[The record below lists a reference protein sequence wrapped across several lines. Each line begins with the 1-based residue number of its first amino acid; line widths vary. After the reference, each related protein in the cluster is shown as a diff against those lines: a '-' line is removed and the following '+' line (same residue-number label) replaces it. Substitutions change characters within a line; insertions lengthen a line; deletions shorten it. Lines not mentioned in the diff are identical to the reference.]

1 MDFAADLSE
10 PQRKAVSHGEG
21 PLLVLAGAG
30 SGKTRVITYR
40 VANLIAN
47 LGVAPWRVLAV
58 TFTNKAAGEMRE
70 RVARLLGPDAVQ
82 VWLGTFH
89 ATCARLLR
97 RHPEAVGL
105 KPDFTIYDD
114 DDSNALLSRI
124 LKELNVDTNLL
135 APREAHARI
144 DRAKQDGRG
153 PEGIP
158 RRSSRDELAAR
169 VFVEYD
175 LRLRQSNA
183 VDFGDLLV
191 LAVRLL
197 EENEPLREQLR
208 ERFLHVLVDEFQD
221 TNRIQFRL
229 VQLLVNDRRNLCV
242 VGDDDQSIYRWRG
255 AEVRNILDFEKHYPG
270 TVTVRLEQNY
280 RSTAHVLA
288 AASAV
293 VKRNTDRH
301 EKELWT
307 ANPAGDPVRVVLA
320 GDEREEASAVSR
332 LVETLRAE
340 GTSLSQQAVFYRVN
354 AQSRVLEEALRGRGI
369 PYVVVG
375 GFRFYERSEVKNLL
389 AYLRLLVNPADEASF
404 LRIVNVPP
412 RGIGKV
418 SVERLQDW
426 ARSSGKPLLAAAA
439 EAGNVPDL
447 PSGGA
452 RALTALAR
460 QRKLPTQMNN
470 GGAASPGFRRGVE
483 IVREGLLGEVRQVHI
498 FFSRGGRNFQSP
510 PQGTE
515 EVPKELNWDLWLA
528 QVKWREYHP
537 GWINRIAWRE
547 TSIGELGNFGP
558 HSSNMA
564 FMGLCVKDL
573 WEAGAG
579 RGPIRIVAEC
589 SEVNQLSYPR
599 WERIRWEIPA
609 RGELPPVAFT
619 WHHGYPPDYAEGS
632 RKMLEQILRDHGAT
646 EKEFKGLLPDA
657 GCLILGSKGLLATN
671 SHNTEVRLLPKEKFD
686 SVEQKRPLTL
696 PASPGHYKEWIEACR
711 GGPMPF
717 SNFEY
722 AAPFAEFLAVG
733 SLSTRFP
740 GEPIEFD
747 PASGR
752 ITNHPR
758 AAEFLRYEYRKG
770 WTI

>member
-1 MDFAADLSE
+1 MKRTTTRRCFLRST
-10 PQRKAVSHGEG
+10 
-21 PLLVLAGAG
+21 LAGAG
-30 SGKTRVITYR
+30 GLLILPCAQTALAYR
-40 VANLIAN
+40 ANERL
-47 LGVAPWRVLAV
+47 RLAV
-58 TFTNKAAGEMRE
+58 VGMAGYGAYHGFGQGIHTYGNVGYAVSCDVDLRKVKRVYDIWGQRAAQWASSEKEEERKAAAEYY
-70 RVARLLGPDAVQ
+70 GPLAAKKPPLFADFRRMFDEAADQFDAV
-82 VWLGTFH
+82 VV
-89 ATCARLLR
+89 AT
-97 RHPEAVGL
+97 
-105 KPDFTIYDD
+105 PDHTH
-114 DDSNALLSRI
+114 SNI
-124 LKELNVDTNLL
+124 
-135 APREAHARI
+135 
-144 DRAKQDGRG
+144 
-153 PEGIP
+153 
-158 RRSSRDELAAR
+158 
-169 VFVEYD
+169 
-175 LRLRQSNA
+175 
-183 VDFGDLLV
+183 
-191 LAVRLL
+191 
-197 EENEPLREQLR
+197 
-208 ERFLHVLVDEFQD
+208 
-221 TNRIQFRL
+221 
-229 VQLLVNDRRNLCV
+229 
-242 VGDDDQSIYRWRG
+242 
-255 AEVRNILDFEKHYPG
+255 
-270 TVTVRLEQNY
+270 
-280 RSTAHVLA
+280 
-288 AASAV
+288 
-293 VKRNTDRH
+293 
-301 EKELWT
+301 
-307 ANPAGDPVRVVLA
+307 
-320 GDEREEASAVSR
+320 
-332 LVETLRAE
+332 
-340 GTSLSQQAVFYRVN
+340 
-354 AQSRVLEEALRGRGI
+354 
-369 PYVVVG
+369 
-375 GFRFYERSEVKNLL
+375 
-389 AYLRLLVNPADEASF
+389 
-404 LRIVNVPP
+404 
-412 RGIGKV
+412 
-418 SVERLQDW
+418 
-426 ARSSGKPLLAAAA
+426 AAAA
-439 EAGNVPDL
+439 LRAGKPVLAEKPL
-447 PSGGA
+447 SISAHEA